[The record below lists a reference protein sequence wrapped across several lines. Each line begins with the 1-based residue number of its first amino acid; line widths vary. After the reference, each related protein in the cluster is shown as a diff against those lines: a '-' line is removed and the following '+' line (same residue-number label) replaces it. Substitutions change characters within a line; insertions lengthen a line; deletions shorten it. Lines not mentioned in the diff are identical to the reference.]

1 MLIDAPPQKIFEKP
15 DAGAFLGVLAD
26 ITYTENVPTPYGP
39 KPKVTFKWI
48 LNAKDKEGNYH
59 SVIRSVNRTMGLG
72 SDLYKMVEELLGTA
86 PPVPYDVENL
96 IGTVRNLV
104 ISRTTGV
111 SKRTGKPTEYANI
124 TATFPAGAG
133 QVFAVPANYVRTKDK
148 PAKGAQP
155 TQAATVITSA
165 PTQAAPAPAASQ
177 TQDDSAEVEF

>member
-1 MLIDAPPQKIFEKP
+1 M
-15 DAGAFLGVLAD
+15 
-26 ITYTENVPTPYGP
+26 
-39 KPKVTFKWI
+39 
-48 LNAKDKEGNYH
+48 
-59 SVIRSVNRTMGLG
+59 IRAVNRTMGLG

-155 TQAATVITSA
+155 TQAATVTTSA
-165 PTQAAPAPAASQ
+165 PAQAALAPATSQ